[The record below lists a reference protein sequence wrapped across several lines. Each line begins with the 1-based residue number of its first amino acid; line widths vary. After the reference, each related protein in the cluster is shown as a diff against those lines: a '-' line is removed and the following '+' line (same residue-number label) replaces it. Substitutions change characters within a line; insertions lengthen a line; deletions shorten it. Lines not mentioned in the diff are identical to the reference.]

1 MQGIYSVNGDM
12 QIIDNDLLIT
22 KDIELLTCEL
32 FNFLNTRAA
41 HIVND
46 VIIFE
51 GECIEDQNLGLDHD
65 LIFESDINKIKAYVS
80 RQILRYFSDRIKE
93 FINFDVSKDIKT
105 RTLLIDF
112 TAKTIYNENIKMGVK
127 I

>member
-112 TAKTIYNENIKMGVK
+112 TAKTIYNENIKIMY
-127 I
+127 